1 LTCYRFRGKMGVMR
15 TRINLLPALLLCAL
29 SSSPAFCARAH
40 KAVSATA
47 PTAGRWE
54 KEIRAFE
61 LRDRTSPPPKGA
73 IEFAGSSS
81 IRKWKNAASLF
92 PGHKVFTRGFG
103 GSEMSD
109 LVAYA
114 PRIVIAYRPKL
125 VLVYEGDNDIAAGKS
140 PDRVLSDYK
149 AFVTEVHAALPETRI
164 AYIAVKPCPDRAR
177 YLGQIRRLNRL
188 VRQYSRTSDRLLFA
202 DVFSP
207 MLSRDGRPR
216 ADLYLKDGLHP
227 NARGYAIWVKAFTPI
242 LDRYDRPSRHRT
254 SQEEK
259 R

>member
-1 LTCYRFRGKMGVMR
+1 MSAMR
-15 TRINLLPALLLCAL
+15 TRFNLLLALLLCAL
-29 SSSPAFCARAH
+29 SSSPAFCANTHNPGAA
-40 KAVSATA
+40 KASA
-47 PTAGRWE
+47 AGRWE

-61 LRDRTSPPPKGA
+61 ARDRTSPPPQDA
-73 IEFAGSSS
+73 VEFTGSSS

-103 GSEMSD
+103 GSEMPD

-114 PRIVIAYRPKL
+114 RRIVIPYRPKL

-140 PDRVLSDYK
+140 PRRILSDYQ
-149 AFVTEVHAALPETRI
+149 AFVREVHAALPATRI
-164 AYIAVKPCPDRAR
+164 AYVAVKPCPDRAK

-188 VRQYSRTSDRLLFA
+188 VRQYSRNSGRLLFA

-207 MLSRDGRPR
+207 MLSRNGRPR

-227 NARGYAIWVKAFTPI
+227 NARGYAIWVKVLTPI
-242 LDRYDRPSRHRT
+242 LNRYDRPPRR
-254 SQEEK
+254 